1 MEEVVTLKDQDKTLK
16 EEDNRYWEIVTFS
29 AMLDFQVK
37 SKEVS
42 IYLNQSLCLKN
53 VFIGK

>member
-37 SKEVS
+37 SK
-42 IYLNQSLCLKN
+42 
-53 VFIGK
+53 